1 MNIERNYVE
10 YLIEIMNERIQ
21 FLTDNINDFEKEIET
36 ADGYAKGHFKGYNA
50 ARRSEIEFIQR
61 RIEFLNKI
69 LEENNSSE
77 KAV

>member
-1 MNIERNYVE
+1 MDMERKSVE
-10 YLIEIMNERIQ
+10 YFIEIMNERIQ
-21 FLTDNINDFEKEIET
+21 FLTDSINDFENEIKA

-69 LEENNSSE
+69 LEEHNNSE
-77 KAV
+77 EAV

>member
-1 MNIERNYVE
+1 MSMERKSVE
-10 YLIEIMNERIQ
+10 YFIEIMNERIQ
-21 FLTDNINDFEKEIET
+21 FLTDSINDFENEIKA

-61 RIEFLNKI
+61 RIEFLNKE
-69 LEENNSSE
+69 LEGENNAE

>member
-1 MNIERNYVE
+1 MSMERKSVE

-21 FLTDNINDFEKEIET
+21 FLTDSINDFEKEIKS

-69 LEENNSSE
+69 LEENNRPE

>member
-1 MNIERNYVE
+1 MGMERKSVE
-10 YLIEIMNERIQ
+10 YFIEVMNERIQ
-21 FLTDNINDFEKEIET
+21 FLTDSINDFEKEIKS

-69 LEENNSSE
+69 LEENNESE

>member
-1 MNIERNYVE
+1 MGMERKSVE

-21 FLTDNINDFEKEIET
+21 FLTDSINDFENEIKA

-69 LEENNSSE
+69 LEENNNSE

>member
-1 MNIERNYVE
+1 MERKSVE

-21 FLTDNINDFEKEIET
+21 FLTDSINDFEKEIKA

-61 RIEFLNKI
+61 RIEFLNRI
-69 LEENNSSE
+69 LEDNSSSE
-77 KAV
+77 KVV

>member
-1 MNIERNYVE
+1 MGMERKSVE
-10 YLIEIMNERIQ
+10 YFIEVMNERIQ
-21 FLTDNINDFEKEIET
+21 FLTDSINDFEKEIKS

-69 LEENNSSE
+69 LEDNSSSE
-77 KAV
+77 KVV

>member
-1 MNIERNYVE
+1 MERKSVE
-10 YLIEIMNERIQ
+10 YFIEVMNERIQ
-21 FLTDNINDFEKEIET
+21 FLTDSINDFEKEIKS

-69 LEENNSSE
+69 LEENNESK

>member
-1 MNIERNYVE
+1 MERKSVE
-10 YLIEIMNERIQ
+10 YFIEVMNERIQ
-21 FLTDNINDFEKEIET
+21 FLTDSINDFENEIKS

-69 LEENNSSE
+69 LEENNESE
-77 KAV
+77 KAI

>member
-1 MNIERNYVE
+1 MSIERKSVE
-10 YLIEIMNERIQ
+10 YFIEIMNERIQ
-21 FLTDNINDFEKEIET
+21 FLTDIINNFEKEIEA

-50 ARRSEIEFIQR
+50 ARRSEIDFIQR

-69 LEENNSSE
+69 LEENNNSE

>member
-1 MNIERNYVE
+1 MERKSVE
-10 YLIEIMNERIQ
+10 YFIEIMNERIQ
-21 FLTDNINDFEKEIET
+21 FLTDSINDFENEIKA

-69 LEENNSSE
+69 LEENNESE
-77 KAV
+77 KAI

>member
-1 MNIERNYVE
+1 MEQKSVE

-21 FLTDNINDFEKEIET
+21 FLTDSINDFEKEIGA

-69 LEENNSSE
+69 LEEHNNSE
-77 KAV
+77 EAV

>member
-1 MNIERNYVE
+1 MGMERKSVE
-10 YLIEIMNERIQ
+10 YFIEVMNERIQ
-21 FLTDNINDFEKEIET
+21 FLTDSINDFENEIKS

-69 LEENNSSE
+69 LEENNESE

>member
-1 MNIERNYVE
+1 MSMERNSVE
-10 YLIEIMNERIQ
+10 YFIEVMNERIQ
-21 FLTDNINDFEKEIET
+21 FLTDSINDFEKEIKS

-69 LEENNSSE
+69 LEENNESE

>member
-1 MNIERNYVE
+1 MSIERKSVE
-10 YLIEIMNERIQ
+10 YCIEIMNERIQ
-21 FLTDNINDFEKEIET
+21 FLTDSINDFEKEIKA

-69 LEENNSSE
+69 LEENNNSE

>member
-1 MNIERNYVE
+1 MSIEGKSVE
-10 YLIEIMNERIQ
+10 YLIEIMNERIE
-21 FLTDNINDFEKEIET
+21 FLTDSINDFEEEIKS

-69 LEENNSSE
+69 LEDNSSSE
-77 KAV
+77 KVV

>member
-1 MNIERNYVE
+1 MERGSIIYF
-10 YLIEIMNERIQ
+10 IEILNERIQ
-21 FLTDNINDFEKEIET
+21 FLTDSINDFEKEIEA

-50 ARRSEIEFIQR
+50 ARRSEIEFIHR

>member
-1 MNIERNYVE
+1 MDMERKSVE
-10 YLIEIMNERIQ
+10 YFIEIMNERIQ
-21 FLTDNINDFEKEIET
+21 FLTDSINDFENEIKA

-69 LEENNSSE
+69 LEENNESE

>member
-1 MNIERNYVE
+1 MGMERKSVE
-10 YLIEIMNERIQ
+10 YFIEVMNERIQ
-21 FLTDNINDFEKEIET
+21 FLTDSINDFENEIKS

-69 LEENNSSE
+69 LEENNESE
-77 KAV
+77 KVV

>member
-1 MNIERNYVE
+1 MGMERKSVE
-10 YLIEIMNERIQ
+10 YFIEIMNERIQ
-21 FLTDNINDFEKEIET
+21 FLTDSINDFENEIKA

-69 LEENNSSE
+69 LEENNESE
-77 KAV
+77 KAI

>member
-1 MNIERNYVE
+1 MGMERKSVE
-10 YLIEIMNERIQ
+10 YFIEIMNERIQ
-21 FLTDNINDFEKEIET
+21 FLTDSINDFENEIKA

-69 LEENNSSE
+69 LEENNESE

>member
-1 MNIERNYVE
+1 MGMERKSVE
-10 YLIEIMNERIQ
+10 YFIEVMNERIQ
-21 FLTDNINDFEKEIET
+21 FLTDSINDFEKEIKS

-69 LEENNSSE
+69 LEENNESK

>member
-1 MNIERNYVE
+1 MERKSVE
-10 YLIEIMNERIQ
+10 YFIEIMNERIQ
-21 FLTDNINDFEKEIET
+21 FLTDSINDFENEIKA

-69 LEENNSSE
+69 LEENNESE

>member
-1 MNIERNYVE
+1 MSIEGKSVE
-10 YLIEIMNERIQ
+10 YLIEIMNERIE
-21 FLTDNINDFEKEIET
+21 FLTDSINDFEKEIKS

-69 LEENNSSE
+69 LEENNKSE

>member
-1 MNIERNYVE
+1 MERKSIEYF
-10 YLIEIMNERIQ
+10 IEIMNERIQ
-21 FLTDNINDFEKEIET
+21 FLADSINDFENEIKA

-61 RIEFLNKI
+61 RIEFLNKE
-69 LEENNSSE
+69 LEGKNNAE

>member
-1 MNIERNYVE
+1 MGMERKSVE
-10 YLIEIMNERIQ
+10 YFIEIMNERIQ
-21 FLTDNINDFEKEIET
+21 FLTDSINDFEKEIKS

-69 LEENNSSE
+69 LVENNESE

>member
-1 MNIERNYVE
+1 MERKSVE

-21 FLTDNINDFEKEIET
+21 FLTDSINDFENEIKA

-69 LEENNSSE
+69 LEENNNSE